1 MGEREGG
8 KKCPLGFLLYLSLST
23 LTSPQSVSPKQRSDS
38 GRYKEET
45 DRDRETS
52 HSFFI
57 SLKMQSKFFCSGC
70 KQGRSE
76 DRNSSS
82 NPPRVPSTRSP
93 RRRPVWAPLPQLRL
107 IQPLLPG
114 YLICGSRHCLR
125 QWSSY
130 LNQHTCVLPV
140 RPVPQP
146 SASRWIEAGGM

>member
-1 MGEREGG
+1 MVGGNRSLGEREQG

-23 LTSPQSVSPKQRSDS
+23 LDLSQSVSQKQRPDS
-38 GRYKEET
+38 GRYREGT
-45 DRDRETS
+45 DRDKKAS

-57 SLKMQSKFFCSGC
+57 SIQMQSKFFCSGC

-76 DRNSSS
+76 DCNSSS

-114 YLICGSRHCLR
+114 YLICGSHQRLR
-125 QWSSY
+125 QCILY
-130 LNQHTCVLPV
+130 LTRITRVLPV

-146 SASRWIEAGGM
+146 SAS